1 MSEPQA
7 AAGVGAGWKLVAT
20 AFFVALNGFFVA
32 AEFALVKVRVS
43 RLDALARAGSRAAGA
58 TMAILGNLSLYLS
71 ACQLG
76 ITISSLVLGWLAEP
90 AVATLLLSAV
100 SSAGL
105 EVHDSHLVH
114 MAALAIALTVITI
127 LHMTFGEQAPKIF
140 ALHKPERLALFVSY
154 PLLWFTAALKP
165 FIWLINGISNQLLG
179 LVGVSGHDAHGEVH
193 DVEELRAILRTASE
207 AGRISGRQ
215 QLFGENVLG
224 LVRLQARHVMLPRVD
239 VVFLS
244 TARSQDENL
253 AVLEEARHSRYP
265 LGDPDLD
272 SAVGMVHG
280 RDVIAALLKGDPIDF
295 RAMARPLPTVPDRQ
309 PLGRLIMNLQKQ
321 RVTCALVVDEHG
333 TAVGVAFLEDALEE
347 IVGPIGDEF
356 DQENPWIEKVDDDTV
371 EMTGGVPLPDAGDV
385 LGIDLGH
392 EDDTIG
398 GYVVSVLGHLPPEGE
413 EATVPLYKVTV
424 TEMTGRRV
432 TRLRFERM
440 NLAPDA
446 RG

>member
-1 MSEPQA
+1 M
-7 AAGVGAGWKLVAT
+7 
-20 AFFVALNGFFVA
+20 A

-43 RLDALARAGSRAAGA
+43 RLDALAQAGSGAARA
-58 TMAILGNLSLYLS
+58 TMAILGNLNLYLS

-90 AVATLLLSAV
+90 AVATLLLSAAA
-100 SSAGL
+100 SAGL
-105 EVHDSHLVH
+105 DAHDSPVVH
-114 MAALAIALTVITI
+114 MAALAIALTIITI

-154 PLLWFTAALKP
+154 PLLWFTATLKP
-165 FIWLINGISNQLLG
+165 FIWLINGISNQLLR

-224 LVRLQARHVMLPRVD
+224 LVRLQARHIMLPRVD

-244 TARSQDENL
+244 TARSAEENL
-253 AVLEEARHSRYP
+253 AVLGEARHSRYP

-272 SAVGMVHG
+272 SAIGMVHG
-280 RDVIAALLKGDPIDF
+280 RDVIAALLKGGPIDF

-309 PLGRLIMNLQKQ
+309 PLGRLIMNLQRQ

-356 DQENPWIEKVDDDTV
+356 DQEKHWIDRIDDDTV

-385 LGIDLGH
+385 LGIDLGS

-398 GYVVSVLGHLPPEGE
+398 GYVVSVLGHLPSVGE
-413 EATVPLYKVTV
+413 EVTVPLYRVTV
-424 TEMTGRRV
+424 GEMTGRRI
-432 TRLRFERM
+432 TRLRFERTA
-440 NLAPDA
+440 LAPNPQ
-446 RG
+446 G